1 MLGALTLLLLCQL
14 AGELIARLLHLPVPG
29 PVIGMVLLFAGL
41 LVRGL
46 LVRGRVD
53 GADVPM
59 PLQETAG
66 GILRHL
72 SLLFVPAGVGVM
84 VHIHRLGEEALP
96 IAAALFGS
104 TLLGVTLT
112 AWVMSALMRRP
123 AAEDDMTDDKPAGEG
138 P

>member
-1 MLGALTLLLLCQL
+1 MLGPLTLLLFCQL

-41 LVRGL
+41 LVRSL
-46 LVRGRVD
+46 LVRGQTD

-84 VHIHRLGEEALP
+84 VHIHRLGAEALP

-104 TLLGVTLT
+104 TLLGVALT
-112 AWVMSALMRRP
+112 AWIMNALMRRS
-123 AAEDDMTDDKPAGEG
+123 ASTDATTDAGPAGEKQ
-138 P
+138 